1 MLHVCHTHIALSLL
15 LACTTYYCNH
25 DHVCTYVYLISTTEY
40 KSNNVHEDAGSST
53 SNAAIVATTSSV
65 TVFMLI
71 VAAVMI
77 IILLRYW
84 SRIRWSH
91 LPWSNGT

>member
-15 LACTTYYCNH
+15 LACTIYYCNH

-40 KSNNVHEDAGSST
+40 RSNNVHEDAGSST
-53 SNAAIVATTSSV
+53 SIAAIAATTSSV

-71 VAAVMI
+71 VAAVVI

-84 SRIRWSH
+84 SRIPWSR

>member
-15 LACTTYYCNH
+15 LASTIYYCNH
-25 DHVCTYVYLISTTEY
+25 DHVCTDVYLISTTEY
-40 KSNNVHEDAGSST
+40 RSNNVHEDAGSST
-53 SNAAIVATTSSV
+53 SNAAIAATTSSV
-65 TVFMLI
+65 SVFMLI
-71 VAAVMI
+71 VAAVVI

-84 SRIRWSH
+84 SRIPWSR